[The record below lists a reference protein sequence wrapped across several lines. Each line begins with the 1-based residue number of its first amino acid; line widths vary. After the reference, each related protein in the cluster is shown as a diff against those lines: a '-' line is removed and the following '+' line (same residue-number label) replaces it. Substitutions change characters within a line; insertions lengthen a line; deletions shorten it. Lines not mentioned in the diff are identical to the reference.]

1 MYYTEYTLL
10 LRELTRLPCASR
22 AHLAQKEGDK
32 LEKEV
37 EEKEKQRD
45 AEVKEEKKRR
55 TTNPRNPRH
64 FNIIEGGRKRVSTTF
79 MDKNSVSCA

>member
-10 LRELTRLPCASR
+10 LRELTRPPCASR

-55 TTNPRNPRH
+55 TMGGAKPRNPRH
-64 FNIIEGGRKRVSTTF
+64 VDTMILLNAGGRFRHVW
-79 MDKNSVSCA
+79 